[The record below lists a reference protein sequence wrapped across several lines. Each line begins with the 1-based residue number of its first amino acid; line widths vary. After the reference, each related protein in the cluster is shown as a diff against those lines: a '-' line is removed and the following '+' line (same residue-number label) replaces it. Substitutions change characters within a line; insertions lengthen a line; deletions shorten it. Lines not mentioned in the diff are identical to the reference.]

1 MCKSIFSV
9 ICISAWYRGLY
20 PQQSLLSAHH
30 LLSFQP
36 TFQDHSGIFMLA
48 KVTTPL
54 KGVCYFQSN
63 IKSHWKLNAGFP
75 GHSFFCLLPLF
86 FFDWFGYFDKKI
98 DCKERRGHDFSQP
111 MVVIY
116 AYDRHRGMRA
126 SCICSACNCS
136 PNAQTNK
143 KRCQQLR
150 EFYFIL
156 KHLLYTN

>member
-1 MCKSIFSV
+1 MIQVSSCWLK
-9 ICISAWYRGLY
+9 
-20 PQQSLLSAHH
+20 LLH
-30 LLSFQP
+30 LWRE
-36 TFQDHSGIFMLA
+36 D
-48 KVTTPL
+48 
-54 KGVCYFQSN
+54 VCYFQFN

-75 GHSFFCLLPLF
+75 GRSFFCPLPPPL

-111 MVVIY
+111 MVVVY

-156 KHLLYTN
+156 KHLLYTNQLTKIHIHNFFPTEKARKQQRTFLN